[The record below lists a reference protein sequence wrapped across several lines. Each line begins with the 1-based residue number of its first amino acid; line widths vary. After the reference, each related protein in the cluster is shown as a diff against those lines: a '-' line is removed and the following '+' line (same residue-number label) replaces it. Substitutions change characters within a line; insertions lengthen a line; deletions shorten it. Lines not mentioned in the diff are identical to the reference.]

1 MDVSENESN
10 SFLCELRPIF
20 TCRTW
25 IYIPLVLMSW
35 SSIKFN
41 FDYYTLWFPVYI
53 KLKTADKIIA
63 AVICLIKIIRL
74 V

>member
-10 SFLCELRPIF
+10 SFLRELRPIL
-20 TCRTW
+20 TRRTW
-25 IYIPLVLMSW
+25 IYIPLILMNRL
-35 SSIKFN
+35 SIKLN
-41 FDYYTLWFPVYI
+41 FDYYTLWFAMYI